1 MVLVSGDP
9 FLGFV
14 LLTVAWVPYIS
25 QAGHICLRYI
35 CVNRGVP
42 SLSQNTVL
50 YGISPLFSLKGN
62 LSFGNI
68 HYQDDH
74 LQDHHVWLVL
84 YPFVLS
90 TRREHKYRPIGKDGG
105 AAGTPREMNQTLVVG
120 AAQVRESFFAKKA
133 AKVHVQAAEGTPGR
147 KNQTSVG
154 IKHKLQPRK
163 RKMQVAS

>member
-1 MVLVSGDP
+1 MVLVSGVP

-50 YGISPLFSLKGN
+50 YGILPLFSLKVIC
-62 LSFGNI
+62 LFGNI
-68 HYQDDH
+68 HCQDD
-74 LQDHHVWLVL
+74 HVWLVR

-90 TRREHKYRPIGKDGG
+90 TCREDKYRPIGEYGG
-105 AAGTPREMNQTLVVG
+105 AARTPGEMNQTLVG
-120 AAQVRESFFAKKA
+120 AQVRESFFAKQA
-133 AKVHVQAAEGTPGR
+133 AKLHVQAAEGSTG
-147 KNQTSVG
+147 KINQTSVG
-154 IKHKLQPRK
+154 STSCSPGREKCK
-163 RKMQVAS
+163 